1 MAAKK
6 RGRPSK
12 LSPEIREKLL
22 SAIRSGNYLEDACSY
37 AGIDYSTFRRWMI
50 RGEEAQTGE
59 YGEFYETV
67 KSLEASVIVELVG
80 EWRARMDSWQSI
92 AAFLE
97 KRFPGRFG
105 RRRVELAGVGGGPI
119 EIEIADA
126 KAQLE
131 EKLEKL
137 TRRTSED
144 AGDSDD

>member
-1 MAAKK
+1 MAERA

-12 LSPEIREKLL
+12 LSEKTKKKLYE
-22 SAIRSGNYLEDACSY
+22 AISEGNYLEDACLY
-37 AGIDYSTFRRWMI
+37 AGISYNTFRRWMI
-50 RGEEAQTGE
+50 RGEEAASGE
-59 YGEFYETV
+59 YKEFYDTV

-80 EWRARMDSWQSI
+80 SWRARMDSWQSI

-97 KRFPGRFG
+97 KRFPERFG

-131 EKLEKL
+131 EKLENLARQRGK
-137 TRRTSED
+137 D
-144 AGDSDD
+144 AGDSDG